1 MPAINMRTATA
12 LLLTLC
18 AVSFGR
24 AADPPR
30 LDALWADLASPDE
43 AKATRAAL
51 ALAASKE
58 AVSFLKDHLK
68 PVKAD
73 AKRVAQL
80 VQQMDSDDFSKREE
94 AAAELD
100 YLGKFIKADLE
111 KAMKA
116 KPSAEVKKRVQ
127 AMLDRIAGETATP
140 AVPPALTGRN
150 VAVSNVNGNITIV
163 VDGKV
168 VSPSGRLIGAAAVPA
183 SARRMGWVRAARAAA
198 VLEFVGTPEA
208 RKVLERLSD
217 GEAEAP
223 PTKAAKEALGR
234 LKK

>member
-1 MPAINMRTATA
+1 MPINNLLRAAAGVLLA
-12 LLLTLC
+12 LC
-18 AVSFGR
+18 VVSTCG
-24 AADPPR
+24 AADPAPR
-30 LDALWADLASPDE
+30 LDALWTDLASPDE

-58 AVSFLKDHLK
+58 AVPYLKDHLR

-73 AKRVAQL
+73 SKRVAQL
-80 VQQMDSDDFSKREE
+80 MAQLDSDDFTKREE

-111 KAMKA
+111 KAVAA

-127 AMLDRIAGETATP
+127 GLLDRIAGEAAIP
-140 AVPPALTGRN
+140 GAPPAITGRS
-150 VAVSNVNGNITIV
+150 VGVSNNNGKITII
-163 VDGKV
+163 VDGK
-168 VSPSGRLIGAAAVPA
+168 PLDLTPPA
-183 SARRMGWVRAARAAA
+183 TPTPRMGWVRATRAAA
-198 VLEFVGTPEA
+198 VLEFAGTPEA
-208 RKVLERLSD
+208 RKVLETLAD

-223 PTKAAKEALGR
+223 PTKAAREALDR